1 MIIRNLHE
9 KKWLT
14 DFIKNNS
21 NILTMRYSYYK
32 NTYND
37 KWLCKLIVYEYLRD
51 LISYDMHYINNDE
64 LKNLI

>member
-1 MIIRNLHE
+1 MI
-9 KKWLT
+9 KKWLA

-37 KWLCKLIVYEYLRD
+37 KWLCKLIVYEYFHD
-51 LISYDMHYINNDE
+51 LINYDIKYIDNNEYLNDIFDDY
-64 LKNLI
+64 NN